1 LEFCDPNKPY
11 HFFNI
16 LARIS
21 IRIIMGLREFL
32 LPQDT
37 VFFDLFEQQAAL
49 LVESAKK
56 LVILTENFTD
66 TKEKYREIELLGQ
79 QGDRVTYD
87 IKRELSKVF
96 ITPFEPEE
104 ISGLALALEAIM
116 VYITGSAERMLY
128 YEIKQPDAHMA
139 SLAKMISMSVT
150 ELEEAIKGIRTMKNP
165 ERIEKHCHEVSQV
178 RRLSH
183 DLLSDAITEVIR
195 REDALRVIKSKDIY
209 EHLEEATGHCKDAAD
224 VISNIAIRHA

>member
-1 LEFCDPNKPY
+1 
-11 HFFNI
+11 
-16 LARIS
+16 
-21 IRIIMGLREFL
+21 M

-49 LVESAKK
+49 LVAGAAK

-66 TKEKYREIELLGQ
+66 TRVKYREIELLGQ
-79 QGDRVTYD
+79 QGDRLTFA

-104 ISGLALALEAIM
+104 ISALALALDAVM
-116 VYITGSAERMLY
+116 VYIAGSAERMLY
-128 YEIKQPDAHMA
+128 YDIRKPDAHMI

-150 ELEEAIKGIRTMKNP
+150 ELEEAIKGIRAMKNP
-165 ERIEKHCHEVSQV
+165 EGIEKHCHEVSQV

-183 DLLSDAITEVIR
+183 ELLSDAITEVVR
-195 REDALRVIKSKDIY
+195 REDALQVIKSKDIY
-209 EHLEEATGHCKDAAD
+209 EHLEHATGHCKDAAD
-224 VISNIAIRHA
+224 VLSNIAIRHA

>member
-1 LEFCDPNKPY
+1 
-11 HFFNI
+11 
-16 LARIS
+16 
-21 IRIIMGLREFL
+21 MGLREFL

-49 LVESAKK
+49 LVENAAK
-56 LVILTENFTD
+56 LVVLSENFTD
-66 TKEKYREIELLGQ
+66 TREKYREIELLGQ
-79 QGDRVTYD
+79 KGDNVTYG

-104 ISGLALALEAIM
+104 ISGLALALDAVM
-116 VYITGSAERMLY
+116 VYIAGSAERMLY
-128 YEIKQPDAHMA
+128 YDITRPDDHMVA
-139 SLAKMISMSVT
+139 LAKMISMAVT

-183 DLLSDAITEVIR
+183 DLLSDAITEVVR
-195 REDALRVIKSKDIY
+195 REDALQVIKSKDIY
-209 EHLEEATGHCKDAAD
+209 EHLEHATGYCKDAAD
-224 VISNIAIRHA
+224 VLSTIAIRHA

>member
-1 LEFCDPNKPY
+1 
-11 HFFNI
+11 
-16 LARIS
+16 
-21 IRIIMGLREFL
+21 MGLREFL

-49 LVESAKK
+49 LIESVTK
-56 LVILTENFTD
+56 LIILAENFSD
-66 TKEKYREIELLGQ
+66 IKEKYREIELLGQ

-104 ISGLALALEAIM
+104 ISGLALALDAVM
-116 VYITGSAERMLY
+116 VYIVGSAERMLY
-128 YEIKQPDAHMA
+128 YDISQPDAHMI

-150 ELEEAIKGIRTMKNP
+150 ELEGAIKMIRTMKTP
-165 ERIEKHCHEVSQV
+165 ELIEKHCLEVSQI

-183 DLLSDAITEVIR
+183 DLLSDAIAEVVR
-195 REDALRVIKSKDIY
+195 REDALQIIKSKDIY
-209 EHLEEATGHCKDAAD
+209 EHLENATGHCKDAAD
-224 VISNIAIRHA
+224 VLSNIAIRHA